1 MRTPSLTKPALI
13 LLPVIC
19 GAVCGCARKGD
30 PVPEKPAPPAAPAA
44 SWETPIRLAIT
55 LPSVDSTGARLGGL
69 EEVRVLYLP
78 LGLSRPSP
86 QDVFARGEVVLSR
99 QRPGLPDPSETLTLD
114 LKSLRRPAGW
124 LVVVAVRGGGIVGAP
139 SATLAWLDPA
149 LSGKNLNI
157 S

>member
-13 LLPVIC
+13 LIPAIC

-30 PVPEKPAPPAAPAA
+30 PVPAKPAPPAAPSAA
-44 SWETPIRLAIT
+44 WDTPLRLKVI
-55 LPSVDSTGARLGGL
+55 LPSLDAAGGSLGGL

-86 QDVFARGEVVLSR
+86 QEVFTRGEIVLSR
-99 QRPGLPDPSETLTLD
+99 QRPGLPDPGEVLNLD

-124 LVVVAVRGGGIVGAP
+124 LVVVAVRGGGIAGAP
-139 SATLAWLDPA
+139 SATLPWLDPA
-149 LSGKNLNI
+149 LSGEH

>member
-1 MRTPSLTKPALI
+1 PSLTKPALI
-13 LLPVIC
+13 LLLTIC

-30 PVPEKPAPPAAPAA
+30 PVPVKPAPPAAPSAT
-44 SWETPIRLAIT
+44 WETPLRLKIT
-55 LPSVDSTGARLGGL
+55 LPSVDAAGGSLGGL

-86 QDVFARGEVVLSR
+86 QDVFLRGEVILSR
-99 QRPGLPDPSETLTLD
+99 QRPSLPDPGEVLTLD

-124 LVVVAVRGGGIVGAP
+124 LVVVAVRGGGIAGAP
-139 SATLAWLDPA
+139 SPTLPWLDPV
-149 LSGKNLNI
+149 LSGGI